1 VFVACSII
9 LRDASGLFF
18 PSGMEEAIIAINE
31 NESSSIIAYTLWYG
45 ESIVLEREG
54 SF

>member
-1 VFVACSII
+1 
-9 LRDASGLFF
+9 
-18 PSGMEEAIIAINE
+18 MEEAIIAINE